1 MNATGNILSSIPL
14 FRHCTDEEIRQL
26 QNIGKLATVN
36 QGHQFDIKKVSSF
49 CVVVNGIF
57 EIESMGRT
65 DIVYLAPG
73 SFFGAI
79 PFSENRQTGKVR
91 ALLDS
96 TLMILSAEEIYRF
109 FLMSYKC
116 LRGYLKI
123 ISRMGYEIS
132 EIGKKYSA
140 GATRVITVYSP
151 FPQSGKSFLASL
163 LGAALK
169 KNGKTV
175 VLDMSFS
182 GNSVFNF
189 FEKKA
194 TAPLAHRTE
203 DSPAFERLINE
214 WMEHVSENLDLL
226 NVTFGS
232 KVKVNPDI
240 MSPLLFM
247 LSREYRYIVI
257 DCGDDDPDLR
267 NRVLALSDRIFTT
280 VKNRKDT
287 RQLYDI
293 FDAGVKE
300 GQRVY
305 YIANEHF
312 AGDVKDFTGGLV
324 LPKFAAA
331 ADMGWHVRLE
341 QIADSVELTSLVS
354 LITGRRRA
362 MVFETNLLSSI
373 FYGGFFASLHKT
385 GQTFDLMYTSSY
397 GYIVLALYLLSGG
410 EREFKKRMDQF
421 FSPERLSKLL
431 DITFPSDHVF
441 KNDVVSKLAG
451 EICGDNRLEMF
462 REMPV
467 AMLGRNGMEERRL
480 FSTGYLRDITAA
492 SFCLYPIFEQVELMD
507 GSYNSGYPDF
517 MVRVEDLFRVD
528 VDETVY
534 VSVDNSMSMS
544 YREGKP
550 MSFFSNYLSCVEER
564 AVEDKVSDL
573 SDVSMV
579 LEVSE
584 KDVRL
589 ERMYDTSREIA
600 DKLLKKLKQ

>member
-1 MNATGNILSSIPL
+1 MNATGNILASIPL
-14 FRHCTDEEIRQL
+14 FRHCTDEEIIQL
-26 QNIGKLATVN
+26 QGIGKLATVKK
-36 QGHQFDIKKVSSF
+36 GHQYDMKKVSSF
-49 CVVVNGIF
+49 YVVVNGIF

-91 ALLDS
+91 ALVDS
-96 TLMILSAEEIYRF
+96 TLMMLGAEEMYRF

-163 LGAALK
+163 LATSLK
-169 KNGKTV
+169 KSGKTV

-189 FEKKA
+189 FEKKT

-203 DSPAFERLINE
+203 ETPAFERLINE
-214 WMEHVSENLDLL
+214 RMEHVSENLDLL

-232 KVKVNPDI
+232 KVKVDPDI

-257 DCGDDDPDLR
+257 DCGGDDPELR
-267 NRVLALSDRIFTT
+267 NRVFALSDRIFAM
-280 VKNRKDT
+280 VKNRKDI
-287 RQLYDI
+287 RHLYDT

-324 LPKFAAA
+324 LPKFTAAD
-331 ADMGWHVRLE
+331 DMGWRDRLE
-341 QIADSVELTSLVS
+341 QIADGAELTSLAT
-354 LITGRRRA
+354 LITGRRSA
-362 MVFETNLLSSI
+362 LVFETNLLLSI
-373 FYGGFFASLHKT
+373 FYGGFFGSLQEAGK
-385 GQTFDLMYTSSY
+385 TFDLMYTSSY
-397 GYIVLALYLLSGG
+397 GYIVLALYLLCEG
-410 EREFKKRMDQF
+410 EGEFKKRMDQF

-441 KNDVVSKLAG
+441 KIDVVSKLAG

-462 REMPV
+462 KEMPV
-467 AMLGRNGMEERRL
+467 AMLGRNGMDGRRL
-480 FSTGYLRDITAA
+480 FSTGHLRDVIAA
-492 SFCLYPIFEQVELMD
+492 SFCLYPMFEQVEIMD
-507 GSYNSGYPDF
+507 ASYNSGYPGF
-517 MVRVEDLFRVD
+517 RVRVEDLFRVD
-528 VDETVY
+528 VDEMAY
-534 VSVDNSMSMS
+534 VSVDNSMKMS
-544 YREGKP
+544 YREGEL
-550 MSFFSNYLSCVEER
+550 MSFFSNYLSCVEEK
-564 AVEDKVSDL
+564 AVDDKMSDL
-573 SDVSMV
+573 SDISMV

-584 KDVRL
+584 KDVDL
-589 ERMYDTSREIA
+589 EHMYDASREIA
-600 DKLLKKLKQ
+600 DRLLKKLKR